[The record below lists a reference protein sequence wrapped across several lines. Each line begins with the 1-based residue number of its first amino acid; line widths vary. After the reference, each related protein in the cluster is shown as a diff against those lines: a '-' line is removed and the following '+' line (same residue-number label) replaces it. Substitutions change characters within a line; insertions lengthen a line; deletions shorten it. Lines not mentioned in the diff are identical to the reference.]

1 MKKIAGQI
9 FVYNNVYI
17 LIQEGDYMPRVTYD
31 DSLPL
36 AKIRVK
42 AGFSQERAAVAIDI
56 TGKTLARYEHG
67 VSDVPM
73 RVAEKMSA
81 LYRVPFES
89 IRKAVNDTWLSR
101 P

>member
-1 MKKIAGQI
+1 
-9 FVYNNVYI
+9 
-17 LIQEGDYMPRVTYD
+17 MPRVNYED
-31 DSLPL
+31 NMPL
-36 AKIRVK
+36 AKIRVR

-81 LYRVPFES
+81 LYRVPFET
-89 IRKAVNDTWLSR
+89 IRKAVNETWLSR

>member
-1 MKKIAGQI
+1 
-9 FVYNNVYI
+9 
-17 LIQEGDYMPRVTYD
+17 MPRINFD
-31 DSLPL
+31 DNMPL

-81 LYRVPFES
+81 LYRVPFEA
-89 IRKAVNDTWLSR
+89 IRKAIHDTWLSR

>member
-1 MKKIAGQI
+1 MSRIK
-9 FVYNNVYI
+9 F
-17 LIQEGDYMPRVTYD
+17 D
-31 DSLPL
+31 DNPPL
-36 AKIRVK
+36 AKIRVR
-42 AGFSQERAAVAIDI
+42 AGLSQERAAVAIDI

-73 RVAEKMSA
+73 RVAEKMSV
-81 LYRVPFES
+81 LYRVPFET

>member
-1 MKKIAGQI
+1 M
-9 FVYNNVYI
+9 YNYVHT
-17 LIQEGDYMPRVTYD
+17 LIQAGDNMPRINFD
-31 DSLPL
+31 DNMPL
-36 AKIRVK
+36 AKIRVR

-73 RVAEKMSA
+73 RVAEKMSV
-81 LYRVPFES
+81 LYRVPFET